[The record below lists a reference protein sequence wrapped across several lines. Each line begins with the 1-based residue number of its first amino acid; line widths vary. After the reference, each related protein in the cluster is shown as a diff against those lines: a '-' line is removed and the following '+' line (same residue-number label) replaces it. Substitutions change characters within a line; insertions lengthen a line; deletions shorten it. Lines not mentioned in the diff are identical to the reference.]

1 MFLRKLGVIRLLTSQ
16 EYRVAVKQSNYTDWC
31 EELKVVISN
40 DRILKTGY
48 LLPEHKGET
57 KYLELEDWSY
67 LSQDEKEA
75 LEATGLVAGPTINL
89 EEELSALKIP
99 PIEGDGLIDERSL
112 EALLGSLDEASDG
125 DKQMPQQPTI
135 EVPGQGLMTG
145 PKTSSLADVS

>member
-1 MFLRKLGVIRLLTSQ
+1 
-16 EYRVAVKQSNYTDWC
+16 
-31 EELKVVISN
+31 LKVVISN

-57 KYLELEDWSY
+57 KYFELEDWSY

-75 LEATGLVAGPTINL
+75 LDATLVASLTLNL
-89 EEELSALKIP
+89 VEELSALKIP
-99 PIEGDGLIDERSL
+99 PIEGDGLIDEKSL

-135 EVPGQGLMTG
+135 EVPGQSLMTG